1 MRALF
6 RAFFAALGDIYS
18 VPRPVV
24 IMTEN
29 ETTSEELL
37 RKAVAGDADALTL
50 LLQQFGPDVERTLQI
65 NPVWRTM
72 IEPADVMQV
81 TYLEAFLR
89 IGTFD
94 PDRSESFPGWLRRIA
109 QNNLKDAIR
118 GLERQKQPQ
127 PRNRVKPPKFEDS
140 MVGLYEMLEAGMST
154 PSRQVRRQEA
164 CSLLENSIRLL
175 PDRYAEVVRR
185 YDLDCQPIAEVASA
199 LGKSPGAV
207 HMLRARAHDRLREQ
221 LGSASGILETET

>member
-1 MRALF
+1 
-6 RAFFAALGDIYS
+6 
-18 VPRPVV
+18 
-24 IMTEN
+24 MTDN
-29 ETTSEELL
+29 HTTSEELV
-37 RKAVAGDADALTL
+37 RRAVTGDADALTL
-50 LLQQFGPDVERTLQI
+50 LLQQFGPEVERTLQI
-65 NPVWRTM
+65 NPVWRTV

-89 IGTFD
+89 IGSFD
-94 PDRSESFPGWLRRIA
+94 PDRAESFPGWLRRIA

-140 MVGLYEMLEAGMST
+140 LVGLYEMLEAGMST

-164 CSLLENSIRLL
+164 CSLLENSIGML

-185 YDLDCQPIAEVASA
+185 YDLECQPITEVADA

-221 LGSASGILETET
+221 LGSASGFLDTET

>member
-1 MRALF
+1 MNAD
-6 RAFFAALGDIYS
+6 AQT
-18 VPRPVV
+18 
-24 IMTEN
+24 TE
-29 ETTSEELL
+29 SRI
-37 RKAVAGDADALTL
+37 RKAIAGDADALTSL
-50 LLQQFGPDVERTLQI
+50 LRQFGPEVERSLQI
-65 NPVWRTM
+65 NSVWQTM
-72 IEPADVMQV
+72 LEPADVMQV

-89 IGTFD
+89 IGAFD
-94 PDRSESFPGWLRRIA
+94 PDRADSFVAWLRRVA

-127 PRNRVKPPKFEDS
+127 PRDRIKPPKFEDS
-140 MVGLYEMLEAGMST
+140 LVGLYEMLEAGTSS

-164 CSLLENSIRLL
+164 CSLLESSIRLL

-185 YDLDCQPIAEVASA
+185 YDLECQPIGDVANA

-221 LGSASGILETET
+221 LGSASGILDTKS